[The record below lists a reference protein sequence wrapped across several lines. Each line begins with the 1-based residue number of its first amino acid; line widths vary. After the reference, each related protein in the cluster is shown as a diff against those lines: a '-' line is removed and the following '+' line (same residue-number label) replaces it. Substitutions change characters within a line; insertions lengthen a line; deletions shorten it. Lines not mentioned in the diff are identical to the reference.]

1 MAIATGNS
9 GGRSSKRRR
18 SKRHLP
24 MSEINVTPFVD
35 VMLVLLIIFMVA
47 APLLLSGIPID
58 LPKIKGETPNAE
70 TDPIT
75 FSITEDGSYYLQNDV
90 ILPEEIVPR
99 LKAISERGYSGAIF
113 VRGHKQVAYGFVLKA
128 LGNIHS
134 AGFKFNLL
142 GLPEDVVVSAN
153 TNPITLSGN

>member
-1 MAIATGNS
+1 MVTAAGNP
-9 GGRSSKRRR
+9 GVHSSKRRR
-18 SKRHLP
+18 SKRHTP

-58 LPKIKGETPNAE
+58 LPKVNGETPNAE

-75 FSITEDGSYYLQNDV
+75 FSIDKDGVYYLQNDV
-90 ILPEEIVPR
+90 ILLDEIGPR
-99 LKAISERGYSGAIF
+99 LSAISEAGYKGAIF
-113 VRGHKQVAYGFVLKA
+113 IRGDKETSYGFILNAV
-128 LGNIHS
+128 GRIHS

-142 GLPEDVVVSAN
+142 GLPEDVVISLNDKLN
-153 TNPITLSGN
+153 TASDK